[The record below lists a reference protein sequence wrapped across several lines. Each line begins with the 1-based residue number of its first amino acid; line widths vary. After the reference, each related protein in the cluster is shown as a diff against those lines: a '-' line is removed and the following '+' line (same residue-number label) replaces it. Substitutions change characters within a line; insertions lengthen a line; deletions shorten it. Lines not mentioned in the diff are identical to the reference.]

1 MWRLT
6 KARPIVD
13 YTYRAY
19 PLKSFHYILFCFVQK
34 SRSCTLF
41 RSNKQARSRF
51 RCFKKRP
58 NVHPGP
64 HMNHN
69 KNLTDT
75 LTDTWMCFSSHWMIS
90 FENGWTHHKTSNI
103 RFRWLK
109 KDISGWCFLVYSSF
123 GSTFSGRRSVSDEC
137 IFAVLLA
144 KRTCF
149 FVLHGWK
156 KAGHPWESWKRVG
169 RCPKIPRSKG
179 PKKKQKQDESFIH
192 ILLPAPL
199 KKENM
204 LFLAGKYMVRGCR
217 QTTSTPCYHFLFSF
231 QSSKGARSWKPPRK
245 DPPRS
250 EHLHQMPSLAS
261 QFEVTPSPRRLYRIN
276 PKIAQS
282 HRAVLKGHMVPSKNG
297 PPHRARPHLTR

>member
-1 MWRLT
+1 MFFCSSRL
-6 KARPIVD
+6 K
-13 YTYRAY
+13 
-19 PLKSFHYILFCFVQK
+19 K
-34 SRSCTLF
+34 SRTSLRIVKKSWEMPKNTTF
-41 RSNKQARSRF
+41 
-51 RCFKKRP
+51 KRP
-58 NVHPGP
+58 Q
-64 HMNHN
+64 
-69 KNLTDT
+69 
-75 LTDTWMCFSSHWMIS
+75 
-90 FENGWTHHKTSNI
+90 
-103 RFRWLK
+103 
-109 KDISGWCFLVYSSF
+109 
-123 GSTFSGRRSVSDEC
+123 
-137 IFAVLLA
+137 
-144 KRTCF
+144 
-149 FVLHGWK
+149 
-156 KAGHPWESWKRVG
+156 
-169 RCPKIPRSKG
+169 
-179 PKKKQKQDESFIH
+179 KKQKQDESFIH